1 VARSKDLR
9 DSTLGRLAILAIVLL
24 IALLATRSCTG
35 RGGSELSQAEATAIA
50 AEEVVFEPDGTQ
62 VRYVQQGIPPRG
74 TWIVSFYTGQAND
87 PTRVQTILVDA
98 QTGEIIER

>member
-1 VARSKDLR
+1 MARNKDLR

-35 RGGSELSQAEATAIA
+35 RDSELSQAEATEIA
-50 AEEVVFEPDGTQ
+50 AKEAAFDADGTQ

-98 QTGEIIER
+98 QTGEIVQQ

>member
-24 IALLATRSCTG
+24 VALLATRSCTG
-35 RGGSELSQAEATAIA
+35 RGGSELSQAEATKIA
-50 AEEVVFEPDGTQ
+50 AEEVAFEPDGTQ

-87 PTRVQTILVDA
+87 PTRVQTILIDA
-98 QTGEIIER
+98 STGEIVER

>member
-1 VARSKDLR
+1 VARSRDLR

-35 RGGSELSQAEATAIA
+35 RGGSELSQAEATEIA
-50 AEEVVFEPDGTQ
+50 AKEVVFEPDGTQ

-87 PTRVQTILVDA
+87 PARVQTILVDA
-98 QTGEIIER
+98 GTGEIVEQ